1 MVRDSKQQL
10 IDDAKRWIEQEK
22 SWGGEIFTSPG
33 KPLPPSSTVPPPPV
47 GEGQKIK
54 AVSSPLPPG
63 EGGRRPGEASS
74 KSSALKALYDKYNT
88 CTRCP
93 LGESRL
99 KFVFGVGNPDT
110 PVLLIG
116 EGPGY
121 QEDHKGEP
129 FVGRSGQLLD
139 KMMEAIGFSRQ
150 TIYIA
155 NIVKCHPMIN
165 PKDPE
170 SHGND
175 RPPTPEEVATCSPI
189 LQQQIAIIQPWVILT
204 LGSPST
210 KAMLGTTEGISK
222 IRGKL
227 YSMPMTYFKAKVEG
241 KDLFG
246 TGNDDDF
253 TGLTPEQL
261 APLEK
266 IQILPTYHPA
276 ALLRNP
282 NLKKDAWEDLKL
294 LRDTLQKQV

>member
-1 MVRDSKQQL
+1 MADGLKSMSDKKALLQQARQL
-10 IDDAKRWIEQEK
+10 VEQEMAW
-22 SWGGEIFTSPG
+22 SRELYASAARE
-33 KPLPPSSTVPPPPV
+33 PLSVGRNDPAKTTVPLSPAPHAP
-47 GEGQKIK
+47 GSTSSGK
-54 AVSSPLPPG
+54 A
-63 EGGRRPGEASS
+63 A
-74 KSSALKALYDKYNT
+74 ALKVLYEKYNT
-88 CTRCP
+88 CARCS
-93 LGESRL
+93 LGLSRL

-150 TIYIA
+150 SIYIA

-175 RPPTPEEVATCSPI
+175 RPPTPEEVAACSPI
-189 LQQQIAIIQPWVILT
+189 LQQQIAIIQPKVILT

-210 KAMLGTTEGISK
+210 KAMLGTAEGISK
-222 IRGKL
+222 VRGKL
-227 YSMPMTYFKAKVEG
+227 YPMPMAYFKVKTKES
-241 KDLFG
+241 DLFG
-246 TGNDDDF
+246 ENKEDF
-253 TGLTPEQL
+253 NGFKPEEL
-261 APLEK
+261 KPLSA
-266 IQILPTYHPA
+266 IRILPTYHPA

-294 LRDTLQKQV
+294 LKKTIEAA

>member
-1 MVRDSKQQL
+1 MENNSRQQL
-10 IDDAKRWIEQEK
+10 ITDARRWVEQEK
-22 SWGGEIFTSPG
+22 AWGNEVYATTKGGVTETAGNPQRQQ
-33 KPLPPSSTVPPPPV
+33 KEPV
-47 GEGQKIK
+47 LTDTTE
-54 AVSSPLPPG
+54 
-63 EGGRRPGEASS
+63 
-74 KSSALKALYDKYNT
+74 KSLALKALYARYNA
-88 CTRCP
+88 CARCS
-93 LGESRL
+93 LGLSRL
-99 KFVFGVGNPDT
+99 KFVFGVGNPDS

-150 TIYIA
+150 AIYIA
-155 NIVKCHPMIN
+155 NIVKCHPMVN

-189 LQQQIAIIQPWVILT
+189 LQQQIAIIQPKVILT

-222 IRGKL
+222 VRGKL
-227 YSMPMTYFKAKVEG
+227 FPMPMRYFKVKPEG
-241 KDLFG
+241 TELFG
-246 TGNDDDF
+246 TSQDEEFAGF
-253 TGLTPEQL
+253 TPEQL

-282 NLKKDAWEDLKL
+282 NLKKDTWEDLKL
-294 LRDTLQKQV
+294 LRATLLP